1 MEGRMTAVETTVASL
16 DSRVSKIEGKVET
29 IPALE
34 VKLDM
39 MDNNIVEIKGI
50 VKDMSKEQKQK
61 EEKRQEECKTKEE
74 KEKDE
79 KISKYWQIIMW
90 IFTTLGAMILGYF
103 FRR

>member
-16 DSRVSKIEGKVET
+16 GDRVTKIEGKVET

-39 MDNNIVEIKGI
+39 MDTNIVEIKDM
-50 VKDMSKEQKQK
+50 VKDMSKEQKIK
-61 EEKRQEECKTKEE
+61 ETEREKECKAKEQ
-74 KEKDE
+74 KEKDD
-79 KISKYWQIIMW
+79 KLSKYWQIIMW

-103 FRR
+103 FRG